1 MLGLF
6 KRIKEKWG
14 IESNFQFLL
23 INLVFAVAG
32 SSIVFLRP
40 LIFNALGISP
50 DWPFLLKAFLYILII
65 TPVYFTM
72 LLLTAL
78 VFGQFRFFWNFE
90 RKMFKRFEP
99 LKSYLGGRGGNLRN
113 TR

>member
-1 MLGLF
+1 MIGVF
-6 KRIKEKWG
+6 KRLKKKWG

-23 INLVFAVAG
+23 INLVFAITG

-40 LIFNALGISP
+40 LIFKVLGISP
-50 DWPFLLKAFLYILII
+50 DWPFLLKAFLYILIV

-72 LLLTAL
+72 LLICAF

-90 RKMFKRFEP
+90 LQLFRRFEG
-99 LKSYLGGRGGNLRN
+99 LKSYFGGRGGNFRN